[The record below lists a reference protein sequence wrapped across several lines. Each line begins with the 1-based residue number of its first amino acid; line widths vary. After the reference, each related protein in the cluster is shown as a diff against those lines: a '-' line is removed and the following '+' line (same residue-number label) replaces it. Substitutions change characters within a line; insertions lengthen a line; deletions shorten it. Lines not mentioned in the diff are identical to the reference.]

1 MKSLKQAKYDLVLE
15 NIKNIML
22 RNGINNLTISDI
34 AKELEIG
41 EATIYRYFGTKLNL
55 VIQVGISLWNDIL
68 IQLRAKP
75 RKETGYDSVKDFFN
89 YFIEGFNSQKK
100 AFIFLNQFDSLM
112 IKEKISKDS
121 LANYDKTLYQIKQI
135 FDKLFL
141 QGINDSSIKDNIERD
156 TYYYTTTHMI
166 LGICK
171 RLASDGNILSS
182 DDIVGDI
189 AQIKL
194 ALDMCL
200 KYIKRKWDYNE
211 KSY

>member
-200 KYIKRKWDYNE
+200 KYIKRK
-211 KSY
+211 